1 MICFGYIVML
11 FINVVINLIF
21 KIIIVLFVK
30 VFDGVNVK
38 EMIFNIFS
46 GVGVVLVVVVVLVG

>member
-21 KIIIVLFVK
+21 KIIIVLFFK

-46 GVGVVLVVVVVLVG
+46 GVGVVLVVVVLVV